1 MPTTSVVEGIYI
13 TTDQGIERIS
23 ELEDRNFEITQYEE
37 NKGKGIKKKEQSKPM
52 WSIEYYQMS
61 QNLGSLGV
69 QKEEKEK
76 EGDRKLI

>member
-37 NKGKGIKKKEQSKPM
+37 NKGKGIKKKSKVRQCDL
-52 WSIEYYQMS
+52 WNSI
-61 QNLGSLGV
+61 
-69 QKEEKEK
+69 K
-76 EGDRKLI
+76 

>member
-37 NKGKGIKKKEQSKPM
+37 NKGKGIKKKAK
-52 WSIEYYQMS
+52 
-61 QNLGSLGV
+61 
-69 QKEEKEK
+69 
-76 EGDRKLI
+76 